1 MGNPIP
7 TLKVI
12 LILTIAVDMFWFGD
26 RLLSIFGFSFYEILP
41 EKLISLIAMMSNA
54 LMILFNV
61 LLIGLLSRL
70 QLKDEN

>member
-12 LILTIAVDMFWFGD
+12 LILIIAIDLFWFAE
-26 RLLSIFGFSFYEILP
+26 RLLSIFDFSFYDQLSNE
-41 EKLISLIAMMSNA
+41 LISLFA
-54 LMILFNV
+54 LTNSVLVILFNV

-70 QLKDEN
+70 QLKGEN

>member
-1 MGNPIP
+1 MGNPLP

-12 LILTIAVDMFWFGD
+12 LILTIAVDLFWFGD
-26 RLLSIFGFSFYEILP
+26 RLLSVFGFSVYEVLP
-41 EKLISLIAMMSNA
+41 DKLITLIALASSA

-70 QLKDEN
+70 QLKDEH

>member
-41 EKLISLIAMMSNA
+41 DKLINLIALMSNA
-54 LMILFNV
+54 LMIFFNV
-61 LLIGLLSRL
+61 LLIGLISRL
-70 QLKDEN
+70 QLKGEN

>member
-12 LILTIAVDMFWFGD
+12 LILTIVVDMFWFGD
-26 RLLSIFGFSFYEILP
+26 RLLSFFDFSFYEILP
-41 EKLISLIAMMSNA
+41 GKFISLIALMSNA
-54 LMILFNV
+54 LIILFNV

-70 QLKDEN
+70 QLKGEN